1 MNQSKSVSD
10 YGGISESYEDMA
22 KEVERIQAK
31 INKSSSSKN
40 ETNSDSSFME
50 EHFKHFE
57 FSVVEEIPAKSM
69 LSDDSTDDI
78 DENVILEY
86 FEPTRNQ
93 QIQEDNQYDDNACS
107 LVPSTFKHLNTEYLQ
122 YKTDTSDAIE
132 SKDDSENWR
141 VSRNYFYHTSS
152 LDVSKTDTNSPDTS
166 EVQFTVPSLVSRVKY
181 TLARMN
187 QSMPSQTE
195 PLKYHSF
202 ESQNDNILS
211 DYELNLPR
219 FPIKCPISICGCVTM
234 PSHFCNHIIFD
245 HPTINF
251 LRFVPKKVIN
261 IQINPKGDKI
271 NLMTCQSM
279 LLIKNKLTNLGYDEF
294 EDCLPI
300 MLMTMKTKKEDNE
313 KLILKSE
320 TALEYQDY
328 HIWLTGI
335 FQFPMQFTLTV
346 WSHDNDKIRPNSL
359 LSLTHMIGCINKQYT
374 FNEIKFYGNVLSFS
388 QQEINNLTYGGKEK
402 LKCQL
407 TIH

>member
-10 YGGISESYEDMA
+10 YGGISESYENMA
-22 KEVERIQAK
+22 KEVEKIQAK
-31 INKSSSSKN
+31 LNTTDSSKTDHLH
-40 ETNSDSSFME
+40 TNSSFME
-50 EHFKHFE
+50 ENE
-57 FSVVEEIPAKSM
+57 FSVVEETLSKSM
-69 LSDDSTDDI
+69 LSDESTGDDF
-78 DENVILEY
+78 DENIILEY
-86 FEPTRNQ
+86 FEPLSNKVQHENTS
-93 QIQEDNQYDDNACS
+93 EDNAYSMVAS
-107 LVPSTFKHLNTEYLQ
+107 SSKYLTSPTSTVE
-122 YKTDTSDAIE
+122 TDTINVIE
-132 SKDDSENWR
+132 SIRNESGNWNT
-141 VSRNYFYHTSS
+141 SRNYFYHPN
-152 LDVSKTDTNSPDTS
+152 SKTETISPDTS

-181 TLARMN
+181 TLPRLNGITPA
-187 QSMPSQTE
+187 QTE

-202 ESQNDNILS
+202 EPQNDNILS

-219 FPIKCPISICGCVTM
+219 FPIKCPITMCACITM

-261 IQINPKGDKI
+261 IQLNPKGDKI

-294 EDCLPI
+294 ENCLPI
-300 MLMTMKTKKEDNE
+300 MLMTMKSKKEDN
-313 KLILKSE
+313 KNILLKADA
-320 TALEYQDY
+320 ALEYQDY

-335 FQFPMQFTLTV
+335 YQFPLQCTLTV
-346 WSHDNDKIRPNSL
+346 WSHDNDKVRPTAL

-374 FNEIKFYGNVLSFS
+374 FNEIKFYGNVLSLS
-388 QQEINNLTYGGKEK
+388 QQEINNLTCDGKEK